1 LTRDV
6 LLPGLADRLPAA
18 NKGVF
23 SGNGVELPALPV
35 PLASG
40 EDVRRRVVQ
49 ALMTAPLPAID
60 MGGQGDLFMHPAGVQ
75 TLAKLSA
82 VGVANPWLARRG
94 GRWEAPADV
103 NVDMTDWADIVF
115 NLQVYDL
122 IGKNVLAGPY
132 DLPFHFNN

>member
-1 LTRDV
+1 V
-6 LLPGLADRLPAA
+6 LLPGLAERIPAA

-40 EDVRRRVVQ
+40 EDVRRRLVQ
-49 ALMTAPLPAID
+49 ALMAAPLPATD
-60 MGGQGDLFMHPAGVQ
+60 LGGRGDLFMHPAGVQ

-94 GRWEAPADV
+94 GHWEASADV
-103 NVDMTDWADIVF
+103 NVDMTDWADIVS